1 MSDARAVAT
10 MLMALVQYNVG
21 LTLAAVAIALPLACL
36 MAFGRLA
43 YSPLI
48 HGATTAYI
56 NVLRSSPLVMVMFW
70 VYMVGPII
78 TGRPSSAYFS
88 ALIALAA
95 FEVAYFAEIVRSGI
109 QSVAVG
115 QRDAGLAI
123 GLNRWHVTWL
133 IVLPQAL
140 RRMVPSLMTQ
150 SLICF
155 QDSTIASIISVPEIL
170 QTTNIINARDR
181 DPIFLYAALAIIF
194 LLLCWSTSTLIRRLE
209 RHTKGR
215 LMLEGYSV

>member
-1 MSDARAVAT
+1 MTNARAVAT
-10 MLMALVQYNVG
+10 MLMALLQYNLV
-21 LTLAAVAIALPLACL
+21 LTLAAIVIALPLACVVAL
-36 MAFGRLA
+36 GRLA
-43 YSPLI
+43 SSHLI
-48 HGATTAYI
+48 HGITTAYI

-78 TGRPSSAYFS
+78 TGRPSSANFS

-109 QSVAVG
+109 QSVAIG

-123 GLNRWHVTWL
+123 GLKSWHVTWL

-170 QTTNIINARDR
+170 QTTNVINARDQ

-194 LLLCWSTSTLIRRLE
+194 LLLCWSTSMVIRRLE
-209 RHTKGR
+209 LRSKGR
-215 LMLEGYSV
+215 VMVEGLSV